1 MHSFHSAG
9 LETTQQPVTNFVLN
23 GCVQFLIPVYAI
35 RIIRPSVPSCV
46 SQLGLSEKVMNEDNA
61 DLGETI
67 KKKVNFINFEY

>member
-1 MHSFHSAG
+1 MR
-9 LETTQQPVTNFVLN
+9 QPVTNFVLK

-35 RIIRPSVPSCV
+35 RIIIIIIRPSVPSCV